1 MPLVALGVTALLT
14 GLDWGAWDWASNTG
28 HSTVGLIAG
37 VLMVPAAVAF
47 AGFLLLTLIAV
58 ARKLAARA
66 AERRHRQAT
75 SSTQEVSTSMAPR
88 TEVSSPVPASTPGG
102 RIAA

>member
-47 AGFLLLTLIAV
+47 AGFLVLTVLVI
-58 ARKLAARA
+58 ARKAAERA
-66 AERRHRQAT
+66 AERRRMQTPPNQGPSASALARNEVTGT
-75 SSTQEVSTSMAPR
+75 SSA
-88 TEVSSPVPASTPGG
+88 ATPSG

>member
-28 HSTVGLIAG
+28 HSTVGLVAG

-47 AGFLLLTLIAV
+47 AGCLVLTAV
-58 ARKLAARA
+58 AIAGRAAARTTG
-66 AERRHRQAT
+66 RRRMQGPPAQGPPTSGMQRNDVTGT
-75 SSTQEVSTSMAPR
+75 SSAAAP
-88 TEVSSPVPASTPGG
+88 SG